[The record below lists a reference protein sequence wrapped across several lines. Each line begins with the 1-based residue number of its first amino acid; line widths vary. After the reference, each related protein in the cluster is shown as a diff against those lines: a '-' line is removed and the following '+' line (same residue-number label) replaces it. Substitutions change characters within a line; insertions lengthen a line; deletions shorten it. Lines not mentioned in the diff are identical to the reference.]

1 MTTYT
6 DEMRATDL
14 EAASIRYLAS
24 TEEQQNEWNRAA
36 RRFAIYCLITAV
48 LLVAAWFILPLLVDD
63 AVWCVEQWGVHERA
77 LNCMVVEGTFT
88 GKMFVP
94 ELPPLG

>member
-14 EAASIRYLAS
+14 EAASIRYLAH
-24 TEEQQNEWNRAA
+24 TEEQSREWSRAA
-36 RRFAIYCLITAV
+36 RRFAIYTVITV
-48 LLVAAWFILPLLVDD
+48 LLIGAAWFILPLLVED

-94 ELPPLG
+94 EIPLG